1 MNQKKITT
9 KFIFSIVFLL
19 SYIGF
24 SFSSFGQFS
33 AEFIQKSG
41 PEEVVTKLY
50 VQNPFYHM
58 EFEEAGRKGIVLVD
72 TKEGTSKVLMPE
84 QKMFMEMKSE
94 DPRQLMNNPFQALD
108 YFKSMGAVKKIGKET
123 INGYVCDKY
132 LIQHEGKDLMTQ
144 WFSEKLQF
152 AIKIINHSDEDMV
165 LELRN
170 IKEGPQD
177 PSLFKVPEDYQQMN
191 MSGQPVDK

>member
-1 MNQKKITT
+1 MNQKKIIG
-9 KFIFSIVFLL
+9 KFIFSIAFLL

-41 PEEVVTKLY
+41 PEEVITKLY
-50 VQNPFYHM
+50 VQNPFYRM

-84 QKMFMEMKSE
+84 QKMFMEMKIE
-94 DPRQLMNNPFQALD
+94 DASQLMRDPFQALD
-108 YFKSMGAVKKIGKET
+108 YFKSMGAVKNIGKET

-132 LIQHEGKDLMTQ
+132 LIQHEGKDIMTQ

-152 AIKIINHSDEDMV
+152 PIKIINHSDEDMV

-170 IKEGPQD
+170 IKESPQD

>member
-1 MNQKKITT
+1 MTDIERIKGSINLSMRKNCTMVYT
-9 KFIFSIVFLL
+9 KL
-19 SYIGF
+19 SY
-24 SFSSFGQFS
+24 
-33 AEFIQKSG
+33 K
-41 PEEVVTKLY
+41 
-50 VQNPFYHM
+50 
-58 EFEEAGRKGIVLVD
+58 IVNINE
-72 TKEGTSKVLMPE
+72 T
-84 QKMFMEMKSE
+84 
-94 DPRQLMNNPFQALD
+94 
-108 YFKSMGAVKKIGKET
+108 VKNI
-123 INGYVCDKY
+123 
-132 LIQHEGKDLMTQ
+132 MTQ

>member
-1 MNQKKITT
+1 MYQKRITK
-9 KFIFSIVFLL
+9 KFILIIIFLIT
-19 SYIGF
+19 YIGF
-24 SFSSFGQFS
+24 TFPSLGQFS

-41 PEEVVTKLY
+41 SGEVVTKLY
-50 VQNPFYHM
+50 VHNPFYRM

-72 TKEGTSKVLMPE
+72 TEGSISKVLMPE
-84 QKMFMEMKSE
+84 QKMYMEIKSE
-94 DPRQLMNNPFQALD
+94 DPRQLMRNPFQALD
-108 YFKSMGAVKKIGKET
+108 YFKSTGAVKNIGKET

-132 LIQHEGKDLMTQ
+132 IIQHEGKDIMTQ

-177 PSLFKVPEDYQQMN
+177 PSLFKVPEDYQKMD
-191 MSGQPVDK
+191 MSGMPVDR

>member
-1 MNQKKITT
+1 MKPIKFTKKA
-9 KFIFSIVFLL
+9 IFSIVFLL
-19 SYIGF
+19 FCLGF
-24 SFSSFGQFS
+24 SVPSHGQFS

-41 PEEVVTKLY
+41 PEEVVTKFY
-50 VQNPFYHM
+50 VQNPFYRM

-84 QKMFMEMKSE
+84 QKMYMEMKSE

-132 LIQHEGKDLMTQ
+132 LIQYEGKDLMTQ